1 MEPRLCTRSCE
12 IAALRL
18 SSCNRAAHGQFFAFL
33 QVACSVGLALLASE
47 AWAGGSKPAASWQTS
62 ELVEGRETV
71 SPRRAQRAFERAE
84 SAIMQNDTPA
94 ALTAAAYKH
103 LGSVAVVRRRRQQQG
118 LAASPTTSTQ
128 PQRKAWVA
136 DGASEYNLVLTS
148 RDNPARPRPD
158 QLPPGHS
165 MYTWPNIVQNKIDV
179 LFCAKFFKY
188 VVNREHCITRLT
200 KHGMLA
206 KDPHRQQAVLQD
218 EGLTTRPLAG
228 NVRSEMQER
237 L

>member
-1 MEPRLCTRSCE
+1 
-12 IAALRL
+12 
-18 SSCNRAAHGQFFAFL
+18 
-33 QVACSVGLALLASE
+33 
-47 AWAGGSKPAASWQTS
+47 
-62 ELVEGRETV
+62 
-71 SPRRAQRAFERAE
+71 
-84 SAIMQNDTPA
+84 
-94 ALTAAAYKH
+94 
-103 LGSVAVVRRRRQQQG
+103 
-118 LAASPTTSTQ
+118 
-128 PQRKAWVA
+128 
-136 DGASEYNLVLTS
+136 
-148 RDNPARPRPD
+148 
-158 QLPPGHS
+158 

-218 EGLTTRPLAG
+218 EGQTTRPLAG